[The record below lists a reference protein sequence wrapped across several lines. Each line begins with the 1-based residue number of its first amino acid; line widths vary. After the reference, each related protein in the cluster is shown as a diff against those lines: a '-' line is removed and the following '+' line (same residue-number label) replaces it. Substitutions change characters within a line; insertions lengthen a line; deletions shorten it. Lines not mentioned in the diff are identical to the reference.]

1 MQKEMATIE
10 QVAQDNHE
18 RARRL
23 MKELN
28 QMQHEYTE
36 LKKQVRAPGRPAG
49 CWDVGAGALGGT
61 LTPGGLRP
69 HFSNS
74 SLGGV
79 FLCGNCEKL
88 PVRMSAK
95 SNWFFWS

>member
-23 MKELN
+23 MKELS

-36 LKKQVRAPGRPAG
+36 LKKQVCPGQSGLGRHTHSPWAQAG
-49 CWDVGAGALGGT
+49 
-61 LTPGGLRP
+61 
-69 HFSNS
+69 FSS
-74 SLGGV
+74 SVVLSEEYF
-79 FLCGNCEKL
+79 FLE
-88 PVRMSAK
+88 M
-95 SNWFFWS
+95 